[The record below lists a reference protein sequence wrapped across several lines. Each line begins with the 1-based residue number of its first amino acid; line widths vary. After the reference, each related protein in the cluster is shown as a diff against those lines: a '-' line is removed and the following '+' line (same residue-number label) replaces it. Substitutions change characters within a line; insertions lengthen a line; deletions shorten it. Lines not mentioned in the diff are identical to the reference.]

1 MRMLTWVGGSFTAR
15 VLAARLTSEGIAVQ
29 LRGAIDGPYG
39 FTMGDMARVDLWVL
53 EDQLEE
59 ASLLLLADDIET
71 AFDDGLEG

>member
-1 MRMLTWVGGSFTAR
+1 MLTWVGGSFAAR

-71 AFDDGLEG
+71 AFDDELEG